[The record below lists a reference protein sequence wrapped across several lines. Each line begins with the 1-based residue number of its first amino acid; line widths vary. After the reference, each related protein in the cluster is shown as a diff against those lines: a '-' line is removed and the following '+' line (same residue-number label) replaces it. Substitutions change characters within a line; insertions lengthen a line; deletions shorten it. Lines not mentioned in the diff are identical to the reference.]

1 MGRPTKKEQLE
12 RKKLL
17 KYFKRDSEIY
27 VNFEQSTNGLTNEE
41 MIYFFIDECKVRNT
55 CNLFSELDERVIC
68 CTFNDSDTDGFNT
81 DWDEIKYQ
89 ELYDIDVKKHDYFSS
104 IVAHSKSVL
113 YNVLSTKKSKPVPT
127 LNKTVFIEK
136 FGEKTVQE
144 LYEEVVLNKMWK
156 YHGEPIENYMINNH
170 LLIKKNSNIL
180 IKELDSDTFEGL
192 YDVDKMKRDYCT
204 SLLLFSHKYRVCN
217 RISKDRLIKIFGKEF
232 IEKFGDMDY
241 SNNIFSLTEQLTD
254 VQNQR
259 LKESISKNSFEVETV
274 IEQEYT
280 KDRKKY
286 IYPTINKALLVEID
300 FTKPIDEVLEYIN
313 HLYKE
318 YQNKKILDTFEFL
331 NIKHEPLALYSHD
344 IYKTNSH
351 KPFNVLLADKLFIYD
366 AFRNG
371 LNVADMQ
378 NQIDNY
384 RLKLKNIKDEDKQY
398 DESLKDKIGSYR
410 VNKYLETMIELI
422 ENGGFREFLN
432 GYKK

>member
-1 MGRPTKKEQLE
+1 MARPTKKEQLK

-17 KYFKRDSEIY
+17 KHFKRDSEIY

-41 MIYFFIDECKVRNT
+41 MIYFFIDECKIRNT
-55 CNLFSELDERVIC
+55 CNLFSEWDERVIC
-68 CTFNDSDTDGFNT
+68 STFNDGDTDGLNT

-113 YNVLSTKKSKPVPT
+113 YNVLSTKKSKPVPR

-156 YHGEPIENYMINNH
+156 YYGEPIENYMINNH
-170 LLIKKNSNIL
+170 LLIKKNSDIL
-180 IKELDSDTFEGL
+180 IKELDNDTFEGL
-192 YDVDKMKRDYCT
+192 FDVDKMKRHYGS
-204 SLLLFSHKYRVCN
+204 SLLRFPHKYRVCN
-217 RISKDRLIKIFGKEF
+217 RVSKDRLNEIFGKEF
-232 IEKFGDMDY
+232 LKKFEDMDY
-241 SNNIFSLTEQLTD
+241 SNNIFLLTERLTD

-259 LKESISKNSFEVETV
+259 LTESISENSFEVETV
-274 IEQEYT
+274 IKRAYT
-280 KDRKKY
+280 KREEY

-300 FTKPIDEVLEYIN
+300 FTKPRDEVLEYIN
-313 HLYKE
+313 HLYNE

-351 KPFNVLLADKLFIYD
+351 KLFNVLLADKLFIYD

-371 LNVADMQ
+371 LNVTDMR

-384 RLKLKNIKDEDKQY
+384 CLKLKNIKDEDKQY
-398 DESLKDKIGSYR
+398 DESLRDKIGSHE

-422 ENGGFREFLN
+422 ENGGFKDFLS